1 MMRIPF
7 SYIWRSL
14 WARRLTTALTVGG
27 VALGV
32 FVFAGV
38 LMLARGLEAALV
50 ETGSPDNV
58 IVLRRS
64 ATSELS
70 SQVDRATADVL
81 EAESGVARG
90 AEGRALLSREVVL
103 VIDLFKKKSNALGN
117 VSIRGVSPRALE
129 LRSGVHIVQ
138 GRPFQ
143 FGTHEVV
150 VGKGIAKLFKGVA
163 LEAELAFGGDRWTVV
178 GIADAGGT
186 AFDSEIWGDVD
197 QFMQAFGRPVYSS
210 VTFRLAQRGGFDQLK
225 IRLQADPRM
234 QYVELKHERD
244 YYQEQS
250 KTLATFIRT
259 LGIVVTTIFSFG
271 AMIGAMITMYAAL
284 AARGWDTQPA
294 WFAATGMQALVVLLE
309 EITEAERE
317 ALVRWGAKAGADVLT
332 GEGWA
337 LVGAPASRL
346 APLARP
352 DRLPPGLERL
362 APELGRFLAGYADP
376 PRRWALGVGSA
387 LDLDHP
393 VLIGIVNVTPDSF
406 SDGGRF
412 ATVDRAVAQAER
424 LVADGCE
431 LLDVGGESTR
441 PGSAPVPVDEEIGR
455 VAPVIEQLVRRG
467 LGPISVDTRKAAVA
481 RAALAAG
488 AAVVNDVS
496 GLAFDAALAGVVGAA
511 GAGMIVMH
519 MRGTPDTMDSL
530 AVYRHVAADV
540 AAELGAAAA
549 RAEAGGVAR
558 ERIVVDPGF
567 GFAKTPEQN
576 FRLLDELATVV
587 GLGYPVAVGPS
598 RKRFLGHAT
607 GRPVDDRDRATAVAC
622 ALAWERG
629 ARLFR
634 VHDAALTSEAL
645 RVASATTSCP

>member
-1 MMRIPF
+1 VKV
-7 SYIWRSL
+7 
-14 WARRLTTALTVGG
+14 TAL
-27 VALGV
+27 
-32 FVFAGV
+32 
-38 LMLARGLEAALV
+38 AAH
-50 ETGSPDNV
+50 TPDAV
-58 IVLRRS
+58 R
-64 ATSELS
+64 
-70 SQVDRATADVL
+70 
-81 EAESGVARG
+81 
-90 AEGRALLSREVVL
+90 
-103 VIDLFKKKSNALGN
+103 
-117 VSIRGVSPRALE
+117 
-129 LRSGVHIVQ
+129 
-138 GRPFQ
+138 
-143 FGTHEVV
+143 
-150 VGKGIAKLFKGVA
+150 
-163 LEAELAFGGDRWTVV
+163 
-178 GIADAGGT
+178 
-186 AFDSEIWGDVD
+186 
-197 QFMQAFGRPVYSS
+197 
-210 VTFRLAQRGGFDQLK
+210 
-225 IRLQADPRM
+225 
-234 QYVELKHERD
+234 
-244 YYQEQS
+244 
-250 KTLATFIRT
+250 
-259 LGIVVTTIFSFG
+259 
-271 AMIGAMITMYAAL
+271 AAL
-284 AARGWDTQPA
+284 AARGWDAQPA
-294 WFAATGMQALVVLLE
+294 WFAATGVQTLVVLLD
-309 EITEAERE
+309 EITETERE
-317 ALVRWGAKAGADVLT
+317 GLVRWGAKAGADVLT

-362 APELGRFLAGYADP
+362 APELGHFLASYADP
-376 PRRWALGVGSA
+376 PRRWEISEGV
-387 LDLDHP
+387 LNLDHP

-441 PGSAPVPVDEEIGR
+441 PGAVPVTVDEEVAR

-467 LGPISVDTRKAAVA
+467 LGPVSVDTRKAAVA

-511 GAGMIVMH
+511 QAGIILMH

-530 AVYRHVAADV
+530 AVYHHVAADV

-549 RAEAGGVAR
+549 RAETGGVAR

-576 FRLLDELATVV
+576 FRLLDELATIV

-598 RKRFLGHAT
+598 RKRFLGAAT
-607 GRPVDDRDRATAVAC
+607 GRPVEDRDRATAVAC

-634 VHDAALTSEAL
+634 VHDAALAREAL
-645 RVASATTSCP
+645 RVAGATTSPGPTPVAEHPEREPPVGWNGTSPN